1 MNVDFRA
8 IDVRTF
14 LHELGIGEISE
25 THNAKTGLEIRF
37 SCPFPAHVNGDRNPS
52 ARMNA
57 ESTAYRCWSCGA
69 KGNAVSFLAEL
80 EGVSPLVAARW
91 IRQRFQGGFR
101 DVAEGQLWASLRQVM
116 DDQKPTG
123 IRLVEAIAEDE
134 QDERAVAWNAVA
146 DVYGSGAEM
155 PSEFSYMLDRGFDW
169 STLEEWEVGYDHR
182 SGRIT
187 IPVRDHDARLLGF
200 KARAVDG
207 RDPKYLVLGGIGY
220 NFEPY
225 ETSRVVFGMHRAKLH
240 CAETLYLIEGELN
253 VIASQMKGFKNSAGI
268 SGRFLSD
275 EQASIVRNFT
285 DRVVLVFDDPTDAW
299 AIAETLEPYLAVAM
313 VESHDVDPADLKTSE
328 LAELYASARST
339 VELSLT

>member
-1 MNVDFRA
+1 
-8 IDVRTF
+8 
-14 LHELGIGEISE
+14 
-25 THNAKTGLEIRF
+25 
-37 SCPFPAHVNGDRNPS
+37 
-52 ARMNA
+52 
-57 ESTAYRCWSCGA
+57 
-69 KGNAVSFLAEL
+69 
-80 EGVSPLVAARW
+80 
-91 IRQRFQGGFR
+91 
-101 DVAEGQLWASLRQVM
+101 
-116 DDQKPTG
+116 
-123 IRLVEAIAEDE
+123 
-134 QDERAVAWNAVA
+134 
-146 DVYGSGAEM
+146 
-155 PSEFSYMLDRGFDW
+155 
-169 STLEEWEVGYDHR
+169 
-182 SGRIT
+182 
-187 IPVRDHDARLLGF
+187 
-200 KARAVDG
+200 
-207 RDPKYLVLGGIGY
+207 LVLGGIGY